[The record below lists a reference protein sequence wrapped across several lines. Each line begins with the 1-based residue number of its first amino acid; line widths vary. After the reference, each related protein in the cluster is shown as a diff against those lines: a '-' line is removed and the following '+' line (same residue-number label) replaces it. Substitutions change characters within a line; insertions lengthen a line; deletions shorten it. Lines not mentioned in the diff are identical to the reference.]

1 MLARLLQFV
10 IESDDSSMRQREPL
24 VLERTTGRNTRVRLW
39 RAEDETTTQT
49 LTSNARTAMLEQTCR
64 ITGCDQKHW
73 NIKLEKFEKCVV
85 FIKFSIFGVRNN
97 NNSSNR
103 ACFRHVLDI

>member
-1 MLARLLQFV
+1 M
-10 IESDDSSMRQREPL
+10 
-24 VLERTTGRNTRVRLW
+24 RLW

-73 NIKLEKFEKCVV
+73 NIKLAKCILEAIHAYIHARLCI
-85 FIKFSIFGVRNN
+85 IKFWIFEIRNN